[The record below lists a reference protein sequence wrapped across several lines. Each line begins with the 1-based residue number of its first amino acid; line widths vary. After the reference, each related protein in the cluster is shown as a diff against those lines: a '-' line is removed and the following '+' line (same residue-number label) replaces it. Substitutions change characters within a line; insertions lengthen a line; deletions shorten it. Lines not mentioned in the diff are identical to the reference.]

1 MAVVKGTGV
10 GRRNLT
16 WAEREFLSLTQA
28 STPDGPIHSLDQL
41 PDAFWEA
48 IALATDYYVLEVTR
62 PPSYED
68 ANGWR
73 NLWKKW
79 EKQFIWHTG
88 IGPLKDHPWNE
99 YLLLVRE
106 GRTSSQNLPDE
117 FVDFTGQKASPALRL
132 SALEFLL
139 DITDP
144 HPDFEHELNGRFVFL
159 NAGLRIVGRR
169 FVPFTSRPLHE
180 NIVEPAVALLNVEAF
195 APAETL
201 FNEATNR
208 ARSGDYPGCVT
219 ACWRSTE
226 EALKCL
232 GSSLEDLG
240 NKARANQGITP
251 AVGDLINK
259 LQALRYES
267 EVSSAGPID
276 LHTAM
281 LAMHVSGS
289 LIIYLSNRLRPF
301 LEYSDGPD
309 Y

>member
-1 MAVVKGTGV
+1 MAVVESTGLD
-10 GRRNLT
+10 RRTLT
-16 WAEREFLSLTQA
+16 WAEREFLALTQA
-28 STPDGPIHSLDQL
+28 SSPDGPIHTLEHL

-62 PPSYED
+62 PPSHED

-73 NLWKKW
+73 NLWKRW
-79 EKQFIWHTG
+79 EKQFTWHTG

-99 YLLLVRE
+99 YFLLVRE

-117 FVDFTGQKASPALRL
+117 FVDNTGVRASPALRL

-144 HPDFEHELNGRFVFL
+144 HPHFQHELNSRFAFL
-159 NAGLRIVGRR
+159 NAGLRIVGKR
-169 FVPFTSRPLHE
+169 FVPFSSLPLHE
-180 NIVEPAVALLNVEAF
+180 NIVEPAVALLSDPTF
-195 APAETL
+195 APAEAL

-208 ARSGDYPGCVT
+208 ARHGDYPGCVT

-240 NKARANQGITP
+240 NKARGNQGITP
-251 AVGDLINK
+251 AVGDLLNR

-267 EVSSAGPID
+267 EASSAGPID

-281 LAMHVSGS
+281 LAMHVSGA
-289 LIIYLSNRLRPF
+289 LITYLSKRLKPY
-301 LEYSDGPD
+301 LEVTDGFD
-309 Y
+309 